1 MYAAVA
7 GYHTDSRYNT
17 RTHRRSSKRSFQF
30 HKLIMFITFTLMI
43 AFLCGI
49 TFGSM
54 FASAKTSDEKSL
66 DTYKYYKTITVES
79 GDTLWD
85 IAVENITAEYDS
97 VDDYISEVCSINGL
111 DSTQIRAGR
120 SLTVP
125 YYSAE
130 FK

>member
-1 MYAAVA
+1 MYTAVA
-7 GYHTDSRYNT
+7 SYHQGNT
-17 RTHRRSSKRSFQF
+17 YRRSRSRKVQRSFQF
-30 HKLIMFITFTLMI
+30 HKFVMFIVFTLLI

-54 FASAKTSDEKSL
+54 FASAQTTEEKAQ
-66 DTYKYYKTITVES
+66 DTFKYYKTITVES
-79 GDTLWD
+79 GDSLWE
-85 IAVENITAEYDS
+85 IASENISDEYDS
-97 VDDYISEVCSINGL
+97 MDDYIAEVCSINGL
-111 DSTQIRAGR
+111 DSTQIHAGR

>member
-1 MYAAVA
+1 
-7 GYHTDSRYNT
+7 
-17 RTHRRSSKRSFQF
+17 
-30 HKLIMFITFTLMI
+30 MI

-54 FASAKTSDEKSL
+54 FASAQTTDEKAQ
-66 DTYKYYKTITVES
+66 DTFKYYKTVTVES

-85 IAVENITAEYDS
+85 IAVENITSEYDS
-97 VDDYISEVCSINGL
+97 IDEYISEVSFINGL
-111 DSTQIRAGR
+111 TSTQIRAGR